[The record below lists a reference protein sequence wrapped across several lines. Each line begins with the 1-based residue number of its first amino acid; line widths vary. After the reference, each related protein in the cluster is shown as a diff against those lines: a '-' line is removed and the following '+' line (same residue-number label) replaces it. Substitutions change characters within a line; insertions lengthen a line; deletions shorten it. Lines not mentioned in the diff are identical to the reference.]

1 MACPVPSPLR
11 RRPLHNYLCVE
22 GNPIPALRS
31 GQASSPADWGRGR
44 RTLSK
49 GPHDGCAKVSIKGE
63 GIRGTGG
70 VPITFIDEG
79 VPEWYVGRREA
90 MFKPVVH
97 LGDALK
103 DELDKFGITLTGFA
117 RRIDVPPNR
126 ISQVIAG
133 KRSGTGDTA
142 WALVWSGAPVLD
154 EPSWAVRPR
163 RRRASDRC
171 RCSPAAYSR
180 VHGLKVQN
188 PAPPNS
194 WSACVA
200 AWAAIGVGMT
210 KEIEG
215 LLERLPTSL
224 HPPSCPLT
232 EHQPGATAVR
242 LHRNIVT
249 MGCRMHRRP
258 FLQLQKASRSP
269 VSATGTTQLPAE
281 TAPPNHPRIRPNPI
295 DTDCGAWI

>member
-1 MACPVPSPLR
+1 MACPVPSPLH

-22 GNPIPALRS
+22 GDPHPSPSTSLRT
-31 GQASSPADWGRGR
+31 GSSPADWGRGR

-49 GPHDGCAKVSIKGE
+49 GPHDGCAKVFIKGK
-63 GIRGTGG
+63 GIRCTGG

-79 VPEWYVGRREA
+79 VPEGSLRRREA

-97 LGDALK
+97 LGDVLK
-103 DELDKFGITLTGFA
+103 DELDELGITLTGFA
-117 RRIDVPPNR
+117 RRIEVPPNR

-154 EPSWAVRPR
+154 EPSGAVRSR

-210 KEIEG
+210 RDDKGKRGAPGTAPNFTSSAFLPAHRASARSYGGPPAQEIS
-215 LLERLPTSL
+215 LPWAAECT
-224 HPPSCPLT
+224 
-232 EHQPGATAVR
+232 G
-242 LHRNIVT
+242 
-249 MGCRMHRRP
+249 GP

-269 VSATGTTQLPAE
+269 APATETTQIQAE
-281 TAPPNHPRIRPNPI
+281 IAHPNHPRIRP
-295 DTDCGAWI
+295 